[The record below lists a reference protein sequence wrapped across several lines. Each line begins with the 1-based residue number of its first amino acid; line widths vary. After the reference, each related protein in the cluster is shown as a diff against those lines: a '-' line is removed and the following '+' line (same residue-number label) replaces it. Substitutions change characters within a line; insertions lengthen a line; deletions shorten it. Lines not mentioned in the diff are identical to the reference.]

1 MTFASTSALIALNTS
16 VRVGEI
22 DMTQRRIEAEIV
34 GIELDPFAGLRDA
47 VYVQVSTLVK
57 EGSLSEAF
65 ALVAIDGKPHALVAR
80 GRRIV
85 ALTADVP
92 IDETQ
97 KIVNRVGRIPG
108 LKVTR
113 TDFVDDIDSWPPELR
128 D

>member
-1 MTFASTSALIALNTS
+1 MT
-16 VRVGEI
+16 R
-22 DMTQRRIEAEIV
+22 QRIEAEIV
-34 GIELDPFAGLRDA
+34 GVELDPFAGLRDA
-47 VYVQVSTLVK
+47 IYAQVATLVK

-65 ALVAIDGKPHALVAR
+65 ALVAIDGKRHAQVAK

-97 KIVNRVGRIPG
+97 DIVNAVGRIPG

-113 TDFVDDIDSWPPELR
+113 ADIVDNTDSWPPELR